1 MSVHVLR
8 TYIVVSDGMKT
19 KPRTKPGHKWEW
31 LEEQIHKTSE
41 LFDDTVHVRNAF
53 MYSNYYCFLC
63 ALHQTVETMLQ
74 IL

>member
-1 MSVHVLR
+1 MNVHVLR

-31 LEEQIHKTSE
+31 LEEQIYKTSE
-41 LFDDTVHVRNAF
+41 HPNF
-53 MYSNYYCFLC
+53 MMPVQYMFIMHSCFQIIIVFF
-63 ALHQTVETMLQ
+63 ALYIKPLQ